1 MQIQTV
7 HVRSFKYITVL
18 LLYVDN
24 SILKNLSLNVS
35 FYVMSNGTEATYLI
49 DRFNYFEKIPVNINK
64 ATVMIMR
71 YNSRKEL

>member
-1 MQIQTV
+1 MSGRLSTSQSCCYT
-7 HVRSFKYITVL
+7 
-18 LLYVDN
+18 VDN